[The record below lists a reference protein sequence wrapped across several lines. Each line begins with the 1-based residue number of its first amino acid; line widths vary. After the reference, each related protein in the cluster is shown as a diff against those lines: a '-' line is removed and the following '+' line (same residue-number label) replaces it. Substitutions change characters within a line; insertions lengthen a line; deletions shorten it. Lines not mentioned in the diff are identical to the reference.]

1 FLSRERAESLRD
13 ELLRRMRSL
22 ARHTDVEVPA
32 VASDHAVP
40 TGTAVVQGQGPGA
53 PPAQPVLEQV
63 IAMSAGTL
71 LLGLFVSS
79 FLPWLLG
86 GIAFLVV
93 MLVVGEGF
101 SIAAV
106 FGVVFGVGG
115 YLWSQIVSNWNF
127 TLTQVPDGLH
137 IRRGLFT

>member
-1 FLSRERAESLRD
+1 
-13 ELLRRMRSL
+13 
-22 ARHTDVEVPA
+22 
-32 VASDHAVP
+32 
-40 TGTAVVQGQGPGA
+40 
-53 PPAQPVLEQV
+53 
-63 IAMSAGTL
+63 
-71 LLGLFVSS
+71 
-79 FLPWLLG
+79 G

-137 IRRGLFT
+137 IRRGLFTKVSKSLKADRIQAVSVHQDYLQRLTGLYRVRVTVLGFSGVGEGG